1 MSSRLLARLLVLIL
15 AAWNS
20 LAAPWWRQP
29 PKVPHRI
36 LIAHHLLLGDTLMLT
51 PLLAK
56 LRERFPAAKIF
67 MTTPKA
73 IAPLY
78 QNHPYGVISLPYDP
92 RDGATLRTLLRTGGF
107 DLAIIPGDN
116 RYSWLARAAGARW
129 IIAFSG
135 DHPAY
140 KSWPVDEL
148 LPYPDQPAAWSD
160 MVAGLIAGP
169 PPLAY
174 RPTDWPGPDYTPFEL
189 PRQPY
194 CVLHVGASSPL
205 KLWPPER
212 WRALASHLEQQG
224 YGVVWS
230 GGKGEQ
236 NLVAAIDPDGRYTS
250 FAGRLDLAQLW
261 HLVRQAS
268 LLVCPDTGVAHL
280 GRIVNTPT
288 VTLFG
293 PGSAVICGAGDFWR
307 NSPYRADGI
316 ENFPCRDQRILFK
329 RQLDWVRRCAR
340 NPGQCSTAACMTA
353 IDSAEVMREADHLL
367 KSEAERQPA
376 NAT

>member
-1 MSSRLLARLLVLIL
+1 MSSRLRTRLRVLAL

-20 LAAPWWRQP
+20 LSEPGRRRQP
-29 PKVPHRI
+29 PAAPRRI

-56 LRERFPAAKIF
+56 LRARYPAAEII
-67 MTTPKA
+67 MAAPKA
-73 IAPLY
+73 IVPLY
-78 QNHPYGVISLPYDP
+78 QNRPYGVSALSYDP
-92 RDGATLRTLLRTGGF
+92 RDGATLRALLEAGGF
-107 DLAIIPGDN
+107 DLALVPGDN
-116 RYSWLARAAGARW
+116 RYSWLARAAGVRW

-135 DHPAY
+135 DRPAY
-140 KSWPVDEL
+140 KNWPVDEL
-148 LPYPDQPAAWSD
+148 LLYPDQPAAWGD

-169 PPLAY
+169 PPPAY
-174 RPTDWPGPDYTPFEL
+174 RPADWPGPDHTPFEL
-189 PRQPY
+189 PRQAY

-212 WRALASHLEQQG
+212 WRALADHLAQHG

-236 NLVAAIDPDGRYTS
+236 SLVAAIDPAGRDAS
-250 FAGRLDLAQLW
+250 FAGQLDLAQLW
-261 HLVRQAS
+261 HLVKHAG

-288 VTLFG
+288 ITLFG

-307 NSPYRADGI
+307 DSPYRALGV

-329 RQLDWVRRCAR
+329 RRLDWVRRCAR
-340 NPGQCSTAACMTA
+340 TPAQCAAAACMAA
-353 IDSAEVMREADHLL
+353 IGSAEVMREADHLL
-367 KSEAERQPA
+367 KSTAGRQPS
-376 NAT
+376 

>member
-1 MSSRLLARLLVLIL
+1 MSSRLRARLRVLAL

-20 LAAPWWRQP
+20 LSARRRQP
-29 PKVPHRI
+29 PAAPHRI

-56 LRERFPAAKIF
+56 LRARYPAAEIV
-67 MTTPKA
+67 MAAPRA

-78 QNHPYGVISLPYDP
+78 QNRPYGVSALPYDP
-92 RDGATLRTLLRTGGF
+92 RDGATLRALLAAGGF
-107 DLAIIPGDN
+107 DLALVPGDN

-129 IIAFSG
+129 IVAFSG
-135 DHPAY
+135 DRPAY

-148 LPYPDQPAAWSD
+148 LPYPGQPAAWGD
-160 MVAGLIAGP
+160 MVAGLVAGP
-169 PPLAY
+169 PPPAY
-174 RPTDWPGPDYTPFEL
+174 RPADWPGPDHTPFEL
-189 PRQPY
+189 PRLPY

-212 WRALASHLEQQG
+212 WRALADHLAQQG

-230 GGKGEQ
+230 GGRGEQ
-236 NLVAAIDPDGRYTS
+236 SLVAAIDPDGRYAS
-250 FAGRLDLAQLW
+250 FAGQLDLAQLW
-261 HLVRQAS
+261 HLVRHAG

-280 GRIVNTPT
+280 GRIVDTPT
-288 VTLFG
+288 IALFG

-307 NSPYRADGI
+307 DSPYRALGS

-329 RQLDWVRRCAR
+329 RRLDWVRRCAR
-340 NPGQCSTAACMTA
+340 TPAQCAAAACMAA
-353 IDSAEVMREADHLL
+353 IGSAEVMREADHLL
-367 KSEAERQPA
+367 KSTAERRPA
-376 NAT
+376 T